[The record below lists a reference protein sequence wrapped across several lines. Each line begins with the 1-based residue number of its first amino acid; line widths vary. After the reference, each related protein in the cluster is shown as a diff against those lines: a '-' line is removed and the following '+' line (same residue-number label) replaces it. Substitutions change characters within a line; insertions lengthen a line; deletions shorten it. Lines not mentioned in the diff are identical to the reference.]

1 MSGDRRWMRRV
12 APPTVFCACG
22 LAFLWLGGHDDPGRL
37 ALELA
42 LSAALGTAVYLLLG
56 QPDQAAERGGRRR
69 PTGAF
74 HSSCAWNQ
82 ELFDAVPNKLLIV
95 RRDGSLAAINRAAR
109 VGFGLPLQR
118 RENQGLRDLLVAADR
133 DVFGALLEQID
144 CTGRAHMEATGL
156 RGNGSTFDALAQGSR
171 LTYLEEPAMLLNV
184 VDVTEQRL
192 AAEQRASL
200 SRKILVAQEEE
211 RARIARDLHDGLG
224 QVIAALHLEVDWTRN
239 RLADTS
245 GVPHGEF
252 AQAASL
258 IEEAGAKL
266 RGICRGL
273 RPPLLDDFGLM
284 PAIRQ
289 LVDEVREHTSLEI
302 DLEEKLDEDRLSVPP
317 EGALCVFRVL
327 QEALTNVARHAE
339 APKVWVTLVREYQW
353 LILSV
358 YDSGRGFDANDP
370 ESGGGYGI
378 EGMHER
384 AGLVG
389 GSVKVHSVPDQGTRV
404 VLRVPVPRQPEEEGT

>member
-1 MSGDRRWMRRV
+1 MATKKPVRKIPVMPDEEAKKSDWASLIDSVKENPVIYGAAAGFIVLCLLAGLVIRVNSSAARREGMTQYAKAMGNEDPALRV
-12 APPTVFCACG
+12 AA
-22 LAFLWLGGHDDPGRL
+22 
-37 ALELA
+37 
-42 LSAALGTAVYLLLG
+42 
-56 QPDQAAERGGRRR
+56 
-69 PTGAF
+69 
-74 HSSCAWNQ
+74 
-82 ELFDAVPNKLLIV
+82 
-95 RRDGSLAAINRAAR
+95 
-109 VGFGLPLQR
+109 
-118 RENQGLRDLLVAADR
+118 
-133 DVFGALLEQID
+133 
-144 CTGRAHMEATGL
+144 
-156 RGNGSTFDALAQGSR
+156 FDALAQGSR